1 MAGLDRLFRPKS
13 VAVIG
18 GGYWARSIIEQCR
31 KIGFQGAIYPIYPRA
46 TDVDGIPVYRTLADL
61 PETPDAAFICVNRNV
76 TIDVVREL
84 SQMGAGGA
92 VCFASGFLESQAET
106 QDGAS
111 LQAELVSAAGD
122 MPIVGPNC
130 YGFVNYLDQACL
142 WPDQHGGIP
151 VDRGVAIITQSSNI
165 AINLSM
171 HTRAMPIAYLMTA
184 GNQAKVSMADLAR
197 FVLAD
202 PRVTALGLHIEG
214 LGDPNEF
221 LQLAQ
226 EAHAMGKGIVVIKV
240 GASDQAQ
247 AATISHTASLAGS
260 AAGASAI
267 FERLGVAQVQ
277 DLTTFMDTLMV
288 LHHVGPLNG
297 DTVATISCSGGEAS
311 LMADLGQAVRVEFP
325 DLVPNQR
332 DALRYALGDKVA
344 LANPLDYHTYIWG
357 DGAAMGR
364 CYAAMMLGDQD
375 ATILVVD
382 FPRADR
388 CSQSA
393 WDCVIEGVEYAHAQ
407 SDRVLILA
415 ASLAENMPEH
425 VAERLGALGIPCLNG
440 LRESL
445 EAVRAAAAVG
455 QGIQND
461 QPLWISTPSETSVTL
476 SEAEA
481 KADLAQSGLTVPA
494 ARVVSLDDID
504 NQGDFPFPAVIKAQ
518 GLAHKSDAGGVA
530 LNLTSMDAVK
540 SAAQNMGIDSFLM
553 EQMITGAVCEIL
565 IGVVA
570 DPAHGFV
577 LTLAA
582 GGVMTEILKDSTTLV
597 LPVTPQDV
605 TEAFQRLKIAP
616 ILNGYRGQPA
626 ADMAALVDAVMS
638 VQSYVQQNMDDV
650 LEVEINPII
659 ATPTTAIAVD
669 ALIRRAT

>member
-1 MAGLDRLFRPKS
+1 MAGLGRLFRPKS

-31 KIGFQGAIYPIYPRA
+31 KIGFQGAIYPIHPMA
-46 TDVDGIPVYRTLADL
+46 TDVDGIPVYRTLVDL
-61 PETPDAAFICVNRNV
+61 PETPDAAFICVNRNA

-84 SQMGAGGA
+84 SQMRAGGA

-151 VDRGVAIITQSSNI
+151 VDSGVAIITQSSNI

-171 HTRAMPIAYLMTA
+171 HTRALPIAYLMTA

-267 FERLGVAQVQ
+267 FERLGIAQVQ
-277 DLTTFMDTLMV
+277 DLTTFMDTLML
-288 LHHVGPLNG
+288 LHHVGPLHG
-297 DTVATISCSGGEAS
+297 DRVATISCSGGEAS
-311 LMADLGQAVRVEFP
+311 LMADLGQAVGVVFP
-325 DLVPNQR
+325 NLLPNQR
-332 DALRYALGDKVA
+332 DALRAALGDKVA

-364 CYAAMMLGDQD
+364 CYAAMMLGAQD

-425 VAERLGALGIPCLNG
+425 VAERLGRLGVPCLNG

-445 EAVRAAAAVG
+445 EAVKAAASVG

-461 QPLWISTPSETSVTL
+461 QPLWIATQSDTSVSL

-481 KADLAQSGLTVPA
+481 KAALAYSGLTVPT
-494 ARVVSLDDID
+494 ARVVSLDEID
-504 NQGDFPFPAVIKAQ
+504 NQGDFPFPAVLKAQ
-518 GLAHKSDAGGVA
+518 GVAHKSDEGGVV
-530 LNLTSMDAVK
+530 LNLTSLDAVK
-540 SAAQNMGIDSFLM
+540 SAAQNMGRDSFLM

-582 GGVMTEILKDSTTLV
+582 GGVMTEILKDSTPLV

-605 TEAFQRLKIAP
+605 TQAFQRLKIAP

-626 ADMAALVDAVMS
+626 VDMTTLVDAVMS
-638 VQSYVQQNMDDV
+638 VQTYVQQNMNDV

>member
-1 MAGLDRLFRPKS
+1 MAGLGRLFRPKS

-31 KIGFQGAIYPIYPRA
+31 KIGFQGAIYPIHPMA
-46 TDVDGIPVYRTLADL
+46 TDVDGIPVYRTLVDL
-61 PETPDAAFICVNRNV
+61 PETPDAAFICVNRNA

-84 SQMGAGGA
+84 SQMRAGGA

-111 LQAELVSAAGD
+111 LQAELVSTAGD

-151 VDRGVAIITQSSNI
+151 VDSGVAIITQSSNI

-171 HTRAMPIAYLMTA
+171 HTRALPIAYLMTA

-267 FERLGVAQVQ
+267 FERLGIAQVQ
-277 DLTTFMDTLMV
+277 DLTTFMDALML
-288 LHHVGPLNG
+288 LHHVGPLHG
-297 DTVATISCSGGEAS
+297 DRVATISCSGGEAS
-311 LMADLGQAVRVEFP
+311 LMADLGQAVGVVFP
-325 DLVPNQR
+325 NLLPNQR
-332 DALRYALGDKVA
+332 DALRAALGDKVA

-364 CYAAMMLGDQD
+364 CYAAMMLGAQD

-425 VAERLGALGIPCLNG
+425 VAERLGRLGVPCLNG

-445 EAVRAAAAVG
+445 EAVKAAASVG

-461 QPLWISTPSETSVTL
+461 QPLWIATQSDTSVTL

-481 KADLAQSGLTVPA
+481 KAALAYSGLTVPT
-494 ARVVSLDDID
+494 ARVVSLDEID
-504 NQGDFPFPAVIKAQ
+504 NQVDFPFPAVLKAQ
-518 GLAHKSDAGGVA
+518 WVAHKSDEGGVV
-530 LNLTSMDAVK
+530 LNLTSLDAVK
-540 SAAQNMGIDSFLM
+540 SAAQNMGRDSFLM

-582 GGVMTEILKDSTTLV
+582 GGVMTEILKDSTPLV

-605 TEAFQRLKIAP
+605 TQAFQRLKIAP

-626 ADMAALVDAVMS
+626 VDMTTLVDAVMS
-638 VQSYVQQNMDDV
+638 VQTYVQQNMNDV

>member
-13 VAVIG
+13 VAAIG

-31 KIGFQGAIYPIYPRA
+31 KIGFQGAIYPIHPKA
-46 TDVDGIPVYRTLADL
+46 TAVDGIPVYRTLADL
-61 PETPDAAFICVNRNV
+61 PETPDAAFICVNRNA

-84 SQMGAGGA
+84 SRMGAGGA

-122 MPIVGPNC
+122 MPILGPNC
-130 YGFVNYLDQACL
+130 YGFVNYLDQVCL

-151 VDRGVAIITQSSNI
+151 LDGGVAIITQSSNI

-171 HTRAMPIAYLMTA
+171 HTRALPITYLMTA
-184 GNQAKVSMADLAR
+184 GNQAKVSMVDLAR

-202 PRVTALGLHIEG
+202 QRVTALGMHIEG
-214 LGDPNEF
+214 LGDPNDF

-226 EAHAMGKGIVVIKV
+226 DAHAMGKGIVVIKV
-240 GASDQAQ
+240 GASDHAQ
-247 AATISHTASLAGS
+247 ATMISHTASLAGS

-277 DLTTFMDTLMV
+277 DLSTFMDTLML

-311 LMADLGQAVRVEFP
+311 LMADLGQAVGVEFP

-332 DALRYALGDKVA
+332 DALRAALGDKVA

-364 CYAAMMLGDQD
+364 CYSAMMLGDQD

-445 EAVRAAAAVG
+445 EAVKAAAAVG

-461 QPLWISTPSETSVTL
+461 HPLWISSPSETSVTL
-476 SEAEA
+476 SETEA
-481 KADLAQSGLTVPA
+481 KAALSLSGLKVPA

-504 NQGDFPFPAVIKAQ
+504 KQGDFPFPAVLKAQ
-518 GLAHKSDAGGVA
+518 GLAHKSDEGGVA
-530 LNLTSMDAVK
+530 LNLTSLDAVK
-540 SAAQNMGIDSFLM
+540 SAAENMGRDSFLM
-553 EQMITGAVCEIL
+553 EQMITGPVCEIL
-565 IGVVA
+565 VGVIA

-597 LPVTPQDV
+597 LPVTHQNV
-605 TEAFQRLKIAP
+605 AQAFQRLKIAP
-616 ILNGYRGQPA
+616 ILNGYRGQA
-626 ADMAALVDAVMS
+626 AVDMAALVDAVMS
-638 VQSYVQQNMDDV
+638 VQSYVQQNMNDV

>member
-61 PETPDAAFICVNRNV
+61 PETPDAAFICVNRNA

-151 VDRGVAIITQSSNI
+151 VDSGVAIITQSSNI

-171 HTRAMPIAYLMTA
+171 HTRALPIAYLMTA

-221 LQLAQ
+221 LLLAQ

-311 LMADLGQAVRVEFP
+311 LMADLGQAVGVEFP
-325 DLVPNQR
+325 DLIPNQR
-332 DALRYALGDKVA
+332 DALRDALGDKVA

-357 DGAAMGR
+357 DGAAMGK

-393 WDCVIEGVEYAHAQ
+393 WNCVIEAVEYARVQ

-540 SAAQNMGIDSFLM
+540 SAAQNMGSDSFLM

-638 VQSYVQQNMDDV
+638 VQSYVQQNMNDV

>member
-31 KIGFQGAIYPIYPRA
+31 KIGFQGAIYPIHPKA
-46 TDVDGIPVYRTLADL
+46 TDVDDITVYRTLADL
-61 PETPDAAFICVNRNV
+61 PETPDAAFICVNRNA

-151 VDRGVAIITQSSNI
+151 VDSGVAIITQSSNI

-171 HTRAMPIAYLMTA
+171 HTSALPIAYLMTA

-267 FERLGVAQVQ
+267 FERLGVCLLYTSPSPR
-277 DLTTFMDTLMV
+277 DLSTSRM
-288 LHHVGPLNG
+288 P
-297 DTVATISCSGGEAS
+297 S
-311 LMADLGQAVRVEFP
+311 
-325 DLVPNQR
+325 
-332 DALRYALGDKVA
+332 
-344 LANPLDYHTYIWG
+344 
-357 DGAAMGR
+357 
-364 CYAAMMLGDQD
+364 
-375 ATILVVD
+375 
-382 FPRADR
+382 
-388 CSQSA
+388 SA
-393 WDCVIEGVEYAHAQ
+393 
-407 SDRVLILA
+407 
-415 ASLAENMPEH
+415 
-425 VAERLGALGIPCLNG
+425 
-440 LRESL
+440 
-445 EAVRAAAAVG
+445 
-455 QGIQND
+455 
-461 QPLWISTPSETSVTL
+461 
-476 SEAEA
+476 
-481 KADLAQSGLTVPA
+481 
-494 ARVVSLDDID
+494 
-504 NQGDFPFPAVIKAQ
+504 
-518 GLAHKSDAGGVA
+518 
-530 LNLTSMDAVK
+530 
-540 SAAQNMGIDSFLM
+540 
-553 EQMITGAVCEIL
+553 
-565 IGVVA
+565 
-570 DPAHGFV
+570 
-577 LTLAA
+577 
-582 GGVMTEILKDSTTLV
+582 
-597 LPVTPQDV
+597 
-605 TEAFQRLKIAP
+605 
-616 ILNGYRGQPA
+616 
-626 ADMAALVDAVMS
+626 
-638 VQSYVQQNMDDV
+638 
-650 LEVEINPII
+650 
-659 ATPTTAIAVD
+659 
-669 ALIRRAT
+669 

>member
-1 MAGLDRLFRPKS
+1 MAGLGRLFRPKS

-31 KIGFQGAIYPIYPRA
+31 KIGFQGAIYPIHPMA
-46 TDVDGIPVYRTLADL
+46 TDVDGIPVYRTLVDL
-61 PETPDAAFICVNRNV
+61 PETPDAAFICVNRNA

-84 SQMGAGGA
+84 SQMRAGGA

-111 LQAELVSAAGD
+111 LQAELVSTAGD

-151 VDRGVAIITQSSNI
+151 VDSGVAIITQSSNI

-171 HTRAMPIAYLMTA
+171 HTRALPIAYLMTA

-267 FERLGVAQVQ
+267 FERLGIAQVQ
-277 DLTTFMDTLMV
+277 DLTTFMDTLML
-288 LHHVGPLNG
+288 LHHVGPLHG
-297 DTVATISCSGGEAS
+297 DRVATISCSGGEAS
-311 LMADLGQAVRVEFP
+311 LMADLGQEVGVVFP
-325 DLVPNQR
+325 DLLPNQR
-332 DALRYALGDKVA
+332 DALRAALGDKVA

-364 CYAAMMLGDQD
+364 CYAAMMLGAQD

-407 SDRVLILA
+407 SVRVLILA

-425 VAERLGALGIPCLNG
+425 VAERLGRLGVPCLNG

-445 EAVRAAAAVG
+445 EAVKAAASVG

-461 QPLWISTPSETSVTL
+461 QPLWIATQSDTSVTL

-481 KADLAQSGLTVPA
+481 KAALAYSGLTVPT
-494 ARVVSLDDID
+494 ARVVSLDEID
-504 NQGDFPFPAVIKAQ
+504 NQGDFPFPAVLKAQ
-518 GLAHKSDAGGVA
+518 GVAHKSDEGGVV
-530 LNLTSMDAVK
+530 LNLTSLDAVK
-540 SAAQNMGIDSFLM
+540 SAAQNMGRDSFLM

-582 GGVMTEILKDSTTLV
+582 GGVMTEILKDSTPLV

-605 TEAFQRLKIAP
+605 TQAFQRLKIAP

-626 ADMAALVDAVMS
+626 VDMTTLVDAVMS
-638 VQSYVQQNMDDV
+638 VQTYVQQNMNDV

>member
-61 PETPDAAFICVNRNV
+61 PETPDAAFICVNRNA

-221 LQLAQ
+221 LLLAQ

-540 SAAQNMGIDSFLM
+540 SAAQNMGSDSFLM

>member
-61 PETPDAAFICVNRNV
+61 PETPDAAFICVNRNA

-151 VDRGVAIITQSSNI
+151 VDSGVAIITQSSNI

-171 HTRAMPIAYLMTA
+171 HTRALPIAYLMTA

-226 EAHAMGKGIVVIKV
+226 EAHAMGKGIVAIKV

-311 LMADLGQAVRVEFP
+311 LMADLGQAVGVEFP
-325 DLVPNQR
+325 DLIPNQR
-332 DALRYALGDKVA
+332 DALRDALGDKVA

-393 WDCVIEGVEYAHAQ
+393 WNCVIKAVEYARVQ

-540 SAAQNMGIDSFLM
+540 SAAQNMGSDSFLM

-626 ADMAALVDAVMS
+626 VDMAALVDAVMS
-638 VQSYVQQNMDDV
+638 VQSYVQQNMNDV

>member
-31 KIGFQGAIYPIYPRA
+31 KIGFQGAIYPIHPKA

-61 PETPDAAFICVNRNV
+61 PETPDAAFICVNRNA

-122 MPIVGPNC
+122 MPILGPNC
-130 YGFVNYLDQACL
+130 YGFVNYLDQVCL

-151 VDRGVAIITQSSNI
+151 VDGGVAIITQSSNI

-171 HTRAMPIAYLMTA
+171 HTRALPITYLMTA
-184 GNQAKVSMADLAR
+184 GNQAKVSMVDLAR

-202 PRVTALGLHIEG
+202 QRVTALGMHIEG
-214 LGDPNEF
+214 LGDPNDF

-226 EAHAMGKGIVVIKV
+226 DAHAMGKGIVVIKV
-240 GASDQAQ
+240 GASDHAQ
-247 AATISHTASLAGS
+247 ATMISHTASLAGS

-277 DLTTFMDTLMV
+277 DLSTFMDTLML

-311 LMADLGQAVRVEFP
+311 LMADLGQAVGVEFP

-332 DALRYALGDKVA
+332 DALRAALGDKVA

-364 CYAAMMLGDQD
+364 CYSAMMLGDQD

-445 EAVRAAAAVG
+445 EAVKAAAAVG

-461 QPLWISTPSETSVTL
+461 HPLWISSPSETSVTL
-476 SEAEA
+476 SETEA
-481 KADLAQSGLTVPA
+481 KAALSLSGLKVPA

-504 NQGDFPFPAVIKAQ
+504 KQGDFPFPAVLKAQ
-518 GLAHKSDAGGVA
+518 GLAHKSDEGGVA
-530 LNLTSMDAVK
+530 LNLTSLDAVK
-540 SAAQNMGIDSFLM
+540 SAAENMGRDSFLM
-553 EQMITGAVCEIL
+553 EQMITGPVCEIL
-565 IGVVA
+565 VGVIA

-597 LPVTPQDV
+597 LPVTHQNV
-605 TEAFQRLKIAP
+605 AQAFQRLKIAP
-616 ILNGYRGQPA
+616 ILNGYRGQA
-626 ADMAALVDAVMS
+626 AVDMAALVDAVMS
-638 VQSYVQQNMDDV
+638 VQSYVQQNMNDV

>member
-1 MAGLDRLFRPKS
+1 MAGLGRLFRPKS

-31 KIGFQGAIYPIYPRA
+31 KIGFQGAIYPIHPMA
-46 TDVDGIPVYRTLADL
+46 TDVGGIPVYRTLVDL
-61 PETPDAAFICVNRNV
+61 PETPDAAFICVNRNA

-84 SQMGAGGA
+84 SQMRAGGA

-111 LQAELVSAAGD
+111 LQAELVSTAGD

-151 VDRGVAIITQSSNI
+151 VDSGVAIITQSSNI

-171 HTRAMPIAYLMTA
+171 HTRALPIAYLMTA

-267 FERLGVAQVQ
+267 FERLGIAQVQ
-277 DLTTFMDTLMV
+277 DLTTFMDALML
-288 LHHVGPLNG
+288 LHHVGPLHG
-297 DTVATISCSGGEAS
+297 DRVATISCSGGEAS
-311 LMADLGQAVRVEFP
+311 LMADLGQAVGVVFP
-325 DLVPNQR
+325 NLLPNQR
-332 DALRYALGDKVA
+332 DALRAALGDKVA

-364 CYAAMMLGDQD
+364 CYAAMMLGAQD

-382 FPRADR
+382 FPRVDR

-425 VAERLGALGIPCLNG
+425 VAERLGRLGVPCLNG

-445 EAVRAAAAVG
+445 EAVKAAASVG

-461 QPLWISTPSETSVTL
+461 QPLWIATQSDTSVTL

-481 KADLAQSGLTVPA
+481 KAALAYSGLTVPT
-494 ARVVSLDDID
+494 ARVVSLDEID
-504 NQGDFPFPAVIKAQ
+504 NQGDFPFPAVLKAQ
-518 GLAHKSDAGGVA
+518 GVAHKSDEGGVV
-530 LNLTSMDAVK
+530 LNLTSLDAVK
-540 SAAQNMGIDSFLM
+540 SAAQNMGRDSFLM

-582 GGVMTEILKDSTTLV
+582 GGVMTEILKDSTHLV

-605 TEAFQRLKIAP
+605 TQAFQRLKIAP

-626 ADMAALVDAVMS
+626 VDMTTLVDAVMS
-638 VQSYVQQNMDDV
+638 VQTYVQQNMNDV

>member
-61 PETPDAAFICVNRNV
+61 PETPDAAFICVNRNA

-540 SAAQNMGIDSFLM
+540 FAAQNMGSDSFLM

>member
-61 PETPDAAFICVNRNV
+61 PETPDAAFICVNRNA

-84 SQMGAGGA
+84 SQMEAGGA

-214 LGDPNEF
+214 LGDPKEF

-540 SAAQNMGIDSFLM
+540 SAAQNMGSDSFLM

>member
-13 VAVIG
+13 VAAIG

-31 KIGFQGAIYPIYPRA
+31 KIGFQGAIYPIHPKA
-46 TDVDGIPVYRTLADL
+46 TAVDGIPVYRTLADL
-61 PETPDAAFICVNRNV
+61 PETPDAAFICVNRNA

-84 SQMGAGGA
+84 SRMGAGGA

-122 MPIVGPNC
+122 MPILGPNC
-130 YGFVNYLDQACL
+130 YGFVNYLDQVCL

-151 VDRGVAIITQSSNI
+151 VDGGVAIITQSSNI

-171 HTRAMPIAYLMTA
+171 HTRALPITYLMTA
-184 GNQAKVSMADLAR
+184 GNQAKVSMVDLAR

-202 PRVTALGLHIEG
+202 QRVTALGMHIEG
-214 LGDPNEF
+214 LGDPNDF

-226 EAHAMGKGIVVIKV
+226 DAHAMGKGIVVIKV
-240 GASDQAQ
+240 GASDHAQ
-247 AATISHTASLAGS
+247 ATMISHTASLAGS

-277 DLTTFMDTLMV
+277 DLSTFMDTLML

-311 LMADLGQAVRVEFP
+311 LMADLGQAVGVEFP

-332 DALRYALGDKVA
+332 DALRAALGDKVA

-364 CYAAMMLGDQD
+364 CYSAMMLGDQD

-445 EAVRAAAAVG
+445 EAVKAAAAVG

-461 QPLWISTPSETSVTL
+461 HPLWISSPSETSVTL
-476 SEAEA
+476 SETEA
-481 KADLAQSGLTVPA
+481 KAALSLSGLKVPA

-504 NQGDFPFPAVIKAQ
+504 KQGDFPFPAVLKAQ
-518 GLAHKSDAGGVA
+518 GLAHKSDEGGVA
-530 LNLTSMDAVK
+530 LNLTSLDAVK
-540 SAAQNMGIDSFLM
+540 SAAENMGRDSFLM
-553 EQMITGAVCEIL
+553 EQMITGPVCEIL
-565 IGVVA
+565 VGVIA

-597 LPVTPQDV
+597 LPVTHQNV
-605 TEAFQRLKIAP
+605 AQAFQRLKIAP
-616 ILNGYRGQPA
+616 ILNGYRGQA
-626 ADMAALVDAVMS
+626 AVDMAALVDAVMS
-638 VQSYVQQNMDDV
+638 VQSYVQQNMNDV

>member
-1 MAGLDRLFRPKS
+1 MEGLDRLFCPKS

-31 KIGFQGAIYPIYPRA
+31 KIGFQGAIYPIHPKA
-46 TDVDGIPVYRTLADL
+46 TDVDGITVYRTLADL
-61 PETPDAAFICVNRNV
+61 PETPDAAFICVNRNA
-76 TIDVVREL
+76 TIDVVREF

-122 MPIVGPNC
+122 MSIVGPNC

-151 VDRGVAIITQSSNI
+151 VDSGVAIITQSSNI

-171 HTRAMPIAYLMTA
+171 HTRALPIAYLMTA

-226 EAHAMGKGIVVIKV
+226 EAHAMGKGIVAIKV

-267 FERLGVAQVQ
+267 FERLGVAQVH

-311 LMADLGQAVRVEFP
+311 LMADLGQAVGVEFP
-325 DLVPNQR
+325 DLIPNQR
-332 DALRYALGDKVA
+332 GALRDALGDKVA

-357 DGAAMGR
+357 DGAAMGK

-388 CSQSA
+388 CPQSA

-445 EAVRAAAAVG
+445 EAVKAAAAVG

-481 KADLAQSGLTVPA
+481 KAALAHSGLTVPA

-504 NQGDFPFPAVIKAQ
+504 NQGDFPFPAVLKAQ
-518 GLAHKSDAGGVA
+518 ALAHKSDAGGVA
-530 LNLTSMDAVK
+530 LNLTSLDAVK
-540 SAAQNMGIDSFLM
+540 SAAQNMGRDSFLM

-582 GGVMTEILKDSTTLV
+582 GGVMTEILKDSITLV
-597 LPVTPQDV
+597 LPVTSQDV

-638 VQSYVQQNMDDV
+638 VQSYVQQNMNDV

>member
-1 MAGLDRLFRPKS
+1 MAGLDRLFRSRS

-18 GGYWARSIIEQCR
+18 GGNWARSIIEQCR
-31 KIGFQGAIYPIYPRA
+31 KIGFQGAIYPIHPKA
-46 TDVDGIPVYRTLADL
+46 TDVDGIPVYRTLTDV
-61 PETPDAAFICVNRNV
+61 PETPDAAFICVNRNA

-106 QDGAS
+106 HDGAS
-111 LQAELVSAAGD
+111 LQAELVSATGD

-171 HTRAMPIAYLMTA
+171 HTRALPIAYLMTA
-184 GNQAKVSMADLAR
+184 GNQAKVSTADLAR

-226 EAHAMGKGIVVIKV
+226 EAHAMGKGIVAIKV

-311 LMADLGQAVRVEFP
+311 LMADLGQAVGVEFP
-325 DLVPNQR
+325 DLIPNQR
-332 DALRYALGDKVA
+332 DALRDALGDKVA

-357 DGAAMGR
+357 DGAAMGK

-388 CSQSA
+388 CPQSP

-407 SDRVLILA
+407 SDRVLILT

-445 EAVRAAAAVG
+445 EAVKAAATVG

-461 QPLWISTPSETSVTL
+461 QPLWISTPSETSMTL

-481 KADLAQSGLTVPA
+481 KAALAHSGLTVPA
-494 ARVVSLDDID
+494 ARVVNLDDID
-504 NQGDFPFPAVIKAQ
+504 NQGDFPFPAVLKAQ

-530 LNLTSMDAVK
+530 LNLTSLDAVK
-540 SAAQNMGIDSFLM
+540 SAAQHMGRDSFLM

-597 LPVTPQDV
+597 LPVTSQDV

-638 VQSYVQQNMDDV
+638 VQSYVQHNMNDV

>member
-1 MAGLDRLFRPKS
+1 MEGLDRLFRPKS

-31 KIGFQGAIYPIYPRA
+31 KIGFQGAIYPIHLKA

-61 PETPDAAFICVNRNV
+61 PETPDAAFICVNRNA

-151 VDRGVAIITQSSNI
+151 VDSGVAIITQSSNI

-171 HTRAMPIAYLMTA
+171 HTRALPIAYLMTA

-221 LQLAQ
+221 LHLAQ

-288 LHHVGPLNG
+288 LNHVGPLNG

-311 LMADLGQAVRVEFP
+311 LMADLGQAVGVEFP
-325 DLVPNQR
+325 DLIPNQR
-332 DALRYALGDKVA
+332 DALRDALGDKVA

-357 DGAAMGR
+357 DGAAMGK

-445 EAVRAAAAVG
+445 EAVKAAAAVG

-461 QPLWISTPSETSVTL
+461 QPLWLSSPSETSVTI

-481 KADLAQSGLTVPA
+481 KAALAHSGLTVPA

-504 NQGDFPFPAVIKAQ
+504 NQGDFPFPAVLKAQ
-518 GLAHKSDAGGVA
+518 GMAHKSDEGGVA
-530 LNLTSMDAVK
+530 LNLTSLDAVK
-540 SAAQNMGIDSFLM
+540 SAAQNMGRNSFLM

-597 LPVTPQDV
+597 LPVTSQDV

-626 ADMAALVDAVMS
+626 VDMAALVDAVMS
-638 VQSYVQQNMDDV
+638 VQSYVQQNMNDV

>member
-1 MAGLDRLFRPKS
+1 MAGLGRLFRPKS

-31 KIGFQGAIYPIYPRA
+31 KIGFQGAIYPIHPMA
-46 TDVDGIPVYRTLADL
+46 TDVDGIPVYRTLVDL
-61 PETPDAAFICVNRNV
+61 PETPDAAFICVNRNA

-84 SQMGAGGA
+84 SQMRAGGA

-111 LQAELVSAAGD
+111 LQAELVSTAGD

-151 VDRGVAIITQSSNI
+151 VDSGVAIITQSSNI

-171 HTRAMPIAYLMTA
+171 HTRALPIAYLMTA

-267 FERLGVAQVQ
+267 FERLGIAQVQ
-277 DLTTFMDTLMV
+277 DLTTFMDALML
-288 LHHVGPLNG
+288 LHHVGPLHG
-297 DTVATISCSGGEAS
+297 DRVATISCSGGEAS
-311 LMADLGQAVRVEFP
+311 LMADLGQAVGVVFP
-325 DLVPNQR
+325 NLLPNQR
-332 DALRYALGDKVA
+332 DALRAALGDKVA

-364 CYAAMMLGDQD
+364 CYAAMMLGAQD

-382 FPRADR
+382 FPRVDR

-425 VAERLGALGIPCLNG
+425 VAERLGRLGVPCLNG

-445 EAVRAAAAVG
+445 EAVKAAASVG

-461 QPLWISTPSETSVTL
+461 QPLWIATQSDTSVTL

-481 KADLAQSGLTVPA
+481 KAALAYSGLTVPT
-494 ARVVSLDDID
+494 ARVVSLDEID
-504 NQGDFPFPAVIKAQ
+504 NQGDFPFPAVLKAQ
-518 GLAHKSDAGGVA
+518 GVAHKSDEGGVV
-530 LNLTSMDAVK
+530 LNLTSLDAVK
-540 SAAQNMGIDSFLM
+540 SAAQNMGRDSFLM

-582 GGVMTEILKDSTTLV
+582 GGVMTEILKDSTPLV

-605 TEAFQRLKIAP
+605 TQAFQRLKIAP

-626 ADMAALVDAVMS
+626 VDMTTLVDAVMS
-638 VQSYVQQNMDDV
+638 VQTYVQQNMNDV

>member
-46 TDVDGIPVYRTLADL
+46 TDVDGIPVYRTVADL
-61 PETPDAAFICVNRNV
+61 PETPDAAFICVNRNA

-311 LMADLGQAVRVEFP
+311 LMADLGEAVGVEFP
-325 DLVPNQR
+325 DLIPNQR
-332 DALRYALGDKVA
+332 DALRDALGDKVA

-357 DGAAMGR
+357 DGAAMGK
-364 CYAAMMLGDQD
+364 CYAAMMLGDQE

-388 CSQSA
+388 CPQSA

-540 SAAQNMGIDSFLM
+540 SAAQNMGSDSFLM

-638 VQSYVQQNMDDV
+638 VQSYVQQNMNEV

>member
-31 KIGFQGAIYPIYPRA
+31 KIGFQGAIYPIHPKA

-61 PETPDAAFICVNRNV
+61 PETPDAAFICVNRNA

-151 VDRGVAIITQSSNI
+151 VDSGVAIITQSSNI

-171 HTRAMPIAYLMTA
+171 HTRALPIAYLMTA

-226 EAHAMGKGIVVIKV
+226 EAHAMGKGIVAIKV

-311 LMADLGQAVRVEFP
+311 LMADLGQAVGVEFP
-325 DLVPNQR
+325 DLIPNQR
-332 DALRYALGDKVA
+332 DALRDALGDKVA

-357 DGAAMGR
+357 DGAAMGK

-425 VAERLGALGIPCLNG
+425 VAERLGALGH
-440 LRESL
+440 SL
-445 EAVRAAAAVG
+445 SKRFARKPRGGKGRRRGWAG
-455 QGIQND
+455 H
-461 QPLWISTPSETSVTL
+461 PKRSTPM
-476 SEAEA
+476 
-481 KADLAQSGLTVPA
+481 
-494 ARVVSLDDID
+494 DI
-504 NQGDFPFPAVIKAQ
+504 
-518 GLAHKSDAGGVA
+518 
-530 LNLTSMDAVK
+530 
-540 SAAQNMGIDSFLM
+540 
-553 EQMITGAVCEIL
+553 
-565 IGVVA
+565 
-570 DPAHGFV
+570 
-577 LTLAA
+577 
-582 GGVMTEILKDSTTLV
+582 
-597 LPVTPQDV
+597 
-605 TEAFQRLKIAP
+605 
-616 ILNGYRGQPA
+616 QPK
-626 ADMAALVDAVMS
+626 
-638 VQSYVQQNMDDV
+638 
-650 LEVEINPII
+650 
-659 ATPTTAIAVD
+659 
-669 ALIRRAT
+669 

>member
-1 MAGLDRLFRPKS
+1 MAGLGRLFRPKS

-31 KIGFQGAIYPIYPRA
+31 KIGFQGAIYPIHPMA
-46 TDVDGIPVYRTLADL
+46 TDVDGIPVYRTLVDL
-61 PETPDAAFICVNRNV
+61 PETPDAAFICVNRNA

-84 SQMGAGGA
+84 SQMRAGGA

-111 LQAELVSAAGD
+111 LQAELVATAGD
-122 MPIVGPNC
+122 MPVVGPNC

-151 VDRGVAIITQSSNI
+151 VDSGVAIITQSSNI

-171 HTRAMPIAYLMTA
+171 HTRALPIAYLMTA

-267 FERLGVAQVQ
+267 FERLGIAQVQ
-277 DLTTFMDTLMV
+277 DLTTFMDTLML
-288 LHHVGPLNG
+288 LHHVGPLHG
-297 DTVATISCSGGEAS
+297 DRVATISCSGGEAS
-311 LMADLGQAVRVEFP
+311 LMADLGQAVGVVFP
-325 DLVPNQR
+325 NLLPNQR
-332 DALRYALGDKVA
+332 DALRAALGDKVA

-364 CYAAMMLGDQD
+364 CYAAMMLGAQD

-425 VAERLGALGIPCLNG
+425 VAERLGRLGVPCLNG

-445 EAVRAAAAVG
+445 EAVKAAASVG

-461 QPLWISTPSETSVTL
+461 QPLWIATQSDTSVTL

-481 KADLAQSGLTVPA
+481 KAALAYSGLTVPT
-494 ARVVSLDDID
+494 ARVVSLDEID
-504 NQGDFPFPAVIKAQ
+504 NQGDFPFPAVLKAQ
-518 GLAHKSDAGGVA
+518 GVAHKSDEGGVV
-530 LNLTSMDAVK
+530 LNLTSLDAVK
-540 SAAQNMGIDSFLM
+540 SAAQNMGRDSFLM

-582 GGVMTEILKDSTTLV
+582 GGVMTEILKDSTPLV

-605 TEAFQRLKIAP
+605 TQAFQRLKIAP

-626 ADMAALVDAVMS
+626 VDMTTLVDAVMS
-638 VQSYVQQNMDDV
+638 VQTYVQQNMNDV

>member
-1 MAGLDRLFRPKS
+1 
-13 VAVIG
+13 
-18 GGYWARSIIEQCR
+18 
-31 KIGFQGAIYPIYPRA
+31 
-46 TDVDGIPVYRTLADL
+46 
-61 PETPDAAFICVNRNV
+61 
-76 TIDVVREL
+76 
-84 SQMGAGGA
+84 
-92 VCFASGFLESQAET
+92 
-106 QDGAS
+106 
-111 LQAELVSAAGD
+111 
-122 MPIVGPNC
+122 
-130 YGFVNYLDQACL
+130 
-142 WPDQHGGIP
+142 
-151 VDRGVAIITQSSNI
+151 
-165 AINLSM
+165 
-171 HTRAMPIAYLMTA
+171 
-184 GNQAKVSMADLAR
+184 
-197 FVLAD
+197 
-202 PRVTALGLHIEG
+202 
-214 LGDPNEF
+214 
-221 LQLAQ
+221 
-226 EAHAMGKGIVVIKV
+226 
-240 GASDQAQ
+240 
-247 AATISHTASLAGS
+247 
-260 AAGASAI
+260 
-267 FERLGVAQVQ
+267 
-277 DLTTFMDTLMV
+277 MV

-311 LMADLGQAVRVEFP
+311 LMADLGQAVGVEFP
-325 DLVPNQR
+325 DLIPNQR
-332 DALRYALGDKVA
+332 DALRDALGDKVA

-357 DGAAMGR
+357 DGAAMGK

-388 CSQSA
+388 CPQSA

-445 EAVRAAAAVG
+445 EAVKAAATVG

-461 QPLWISTPSETSVTL
+461 QPLWISTPSETSMTL

-481 KADLAQSGLTVPA
+481 KAALAHSGLTVPA
-494 ARVVSLDDID
+494 ARVVNLDDID
-504 NQGDFPFPAVIKAQ
+504 NQGDFPFPAVLKAQ

-530 LNLTSMDAVK
+530 LNLTSLDAVK
-540 SAAQNMGIDSFLM
+540 SAAQNMGRDSFLM

-597 LPVTPQDV
+597 LPVTSQDV

-638 VQSYVQQNMDDV
+638 VQSYVQQNMNDV

>member
-18 GGYWARSIIEQCR
+18 GGYWARLIIEQCR
-31 KIGFQGAIYPIYPRA
+31 KIGFQSAIYPIHPKA
-46 TDVDGIPVYRTLADL
+46 TDVDGIPVYRTLNDL
-61 PETPDAAFICVNRNV
+61 PEAPDAAFICVNRNA
-76 TIDVVREL
+76 TIEVVREL

-151 VDRGVAIITQSSNI
+151 VDSGVAIITQSSNI

-171 HTRAMPIAYLMTA
+171 HTRALPIAYLMTA

-221 LQLAQ
+221 LLLAQ
-226 EAHAMGKGIVVIKV
+226 EAHAMGKGIVAIKV

-277 DLTTFMDTLMV
+277 DLTSFMDTLMV

-311 LMADLGQAVRVEFP
+311 LMADLGQAVGVEFP
-325 DLVPNQR
+325 DLIPNQR
-332 DALRYALGDKVA
+332 DALRDALGDKVA

-357 DGAAMGR
+357 DGAAMGK

-393 WDCVIEGVEYAHAQ
+393 WDCVIEGVAYAHGQ

-425 VAERLGALGIPCLNG
+425 VSERLGALGIPCLNG

-445 EAVRAAAAVG
+445 EAVKAAAAVG

-461 QPLWISTPSETSVTL
+461 QPLWISSPSETSVTL

-481 KADLAQSGLTVPA
+481 KVALSHNGLTVPA

-504 NQGDFPFPAVIKAQ
+504 NQGDFPFPAVLKAQ

-530 LNLTSMDAVK
+530 LNLTSLDAVK
-540 SAAQNMGIDSFLM
+540 SEAQNMGRESFLM

-597 LPVTPQDV
+597 LPVTSQDV
-605 TEAFQRLKIAP
+605 EQAIQRLKIAP

-626 ADMAALVDAVMS
+626 VDMAALVDAVMS
-638 VQSYVQQNMDDV
+638 VQSYVQQNMNDV

-659 ATPTTAIAVD
+659 ATPITAIAVD

>member
-13 VAVIG
+13 VAAIG

-31 KIGFQGAIYPIYPRA
+31 KIGFQGAIYPIHPKA
-46 TDVDGIPVYRTLADL
+46 TAVDGIPVYRTLADL
-61 PETPDAAFICVNRNV
+61 PETPDAAFICVNRNA

-84 SQMGAGGA
+84 SRMGAGGA

-122 MPIVGPNC
+122 MPILGPNC
-130 YGFVNYLDQACL
+130 YGFVNYLDQVCL

-151 VDRGVAIITQSSNI
+151 VDGGVAIITQSSNI

-171 HTRAMPIAYLMTA
+171 HTRALPITYLMTA
-184 GNQAKVSMADLAR
+184 GNQAKVSMVDLAR

-202 PRVTALGLHIEG
+202 QRVTALGMHIEG
-214 LGDPNEF
+214 LGDPNDF

-226 EAHAMGKGIVVIKV
+226 DAHAMGKGIVVIKV
-240 GASDQAQ
+240 GASDHAQ
-247 AATISHTASLAGS
+247 ATMISHTASLAGS

-277 DLTTFMDTLMV
+277 DLTTFMDTLML

-311 LMADLGQAVRVEFP
+311 LMADLGQAVGVEFP

-332 DALRYALGDKVA
+332 DALRAALGDKVA

-364 CYAAMMLGDQD
+364 CYSAMMLGDQD

-445 EAVRAAAAVG
+445 EAVKAAAAVG

-461 QPLWISTPSETSVTL
+461 HPLWISSPSETSVTL
-476 SEAEA
+476 SETEA
-481 KADLAQSGLTVPA
+481 KAALSLSGLKVPA

-504 NQGDFPFPAVIKAQ
+504 KQGDFPFPAVLKAQ
-518 GLAHKSDAGGVA
+518 GLAHKSDEGGVA
-530 LNLTSMDAVK
+530 LNLTSLDAVK
-540 SAAQNMGIDSFLM
+540 SAAENMGRDSFLM
-553 EQMITGAVCEIL
+553 EQMITGPVCEIL
-565 IGVVA
+565 VGVIA

-597 LPVTPQDV
+597 LPVTHQNV
-605 TEAFQRLKIAP
+605 AQAFQRLKIAP
-616 ILNGYRGQPA
+616 ILNGYRGQA
-626 ADMAALVDAVMS
+626 AVDMAALVDAVMS
-638 VQSYVQQNMDDV
+638 VQSYVQQNMNDV

-659 ATPTTAIAVD
+659 ARPTTAIAVD

>member
-31 KIGFQGAIYPIYPRA
+31 KIGFQGAIYPIHPKA

-61 PETPDAAFICVNRNV
+61 PETPDAVFICVNRNA

-122 MPIVGPNC
+122 MPILGPNC
-130 YGFVNYLDQACL
+130 YGFVNYLDQVCL

-151 VDRGVAIITQSSNI
+151 VDGGVAIITQSSNI

-171 HTRAMPIAYLMTA
+171 HTRALPITYLMTA
-184 GNQAKVSMADLAR
+184 GNQAKVSMVDLAR

-202 PRVTALGLHIEG
+202 QRVTALGMHIEG
-214 LGDPNEF
+214 LGDPNDF

-226 EAHAMGKGIVVIKV
+226 DAHAMGKGIVVIKV
-240 GASDQAQ
+240 GASDHAQ
-247 AATISHTASLAGS
+247 ATMISHTASLAGS

-277 DLTTFMDTLMV
+277 DLTTFMDTLML

-311 LMADLGQAVRVEFP
+311 LMADLGQAVGVEFP

-332 DALRYALGDKVA
+332 DALRAALGDKVA

-364 CYAAMMLGDQD
+364 CYSAMMLGDQD

-445 EAVRAAAAVG
+445 EAVKAAAAVG

-461 QPLWISTPSETSVTL
+461 HPLWISSPSETSVTL
-476 SEAEA
+476 SETEA
-481 KADLAQSGLTVPA
+481 KAALSLSGLKVPA

-504 NQGDFPFPAVIKAQ
+504 KQGDFPFPAVLKAQ
-518 GLAHKSDAGGVA
+518 GLAHKSDEGGVA
-530 LNLTSMDAVK
+530 LNLTSLDAVK
-540 SAAQNMGIDSFLM
+540 SAAENMGRDSFLM
-553 EQMITGAVCEIL
+553 EQMITGPVCEIL
-565 IGVVA
+565 VGVIA

-597 LPVTPQDV
+597 LPVTPQNV
-605 TEAFQRLKIAP
+605 AQAFQRLKIAP
-616 ILNGYRGQPA
+616 ILNGYRGQA
-626 ADMAALVDAVMS
+626 AVDMAALVDAVMS
-638 VQSYVQQNMDDV
+638 VQSYVQQNMNDV

>member
-31 KIGFQGAIYPIYPRA
+31 KIGFQGAIYPIHPKA

-61 PETPDAAFICVNRNV
+61 PETPDAAFICVNRNA

-151 VDRGVAIITQSSNI
+151 VDSGVAIITQSSNI

-171 HTRAMPIAYLMTA
+171 HTRALPIAYLMTA

-226 EAHAMGKGIVVIKV
+226 EAHAMGKGIVAIKV

-311 LMADLGQAVRVEFP
+311 LMADLGQAVGVEFP
-325 DLVPNQR
+325 DLIPNQR
-332 DALRYALGDKVA
+332 DALRDALGDKVA

-357 DGAAMGR
+357 DGAAMGK

-393 WDCVIEGVEYAHAQ
+393 WDCVIEAVEYAHAQ

-445 EAVRAAAAVG
+445 EAVKAAAAVG

-461 QPLWISTPSETSVTL
+461 QPLWISSPSEMSVTL

-481 KADLAQSGLTVPA
+481 KAALAHTGLTVPA

-504 NQGDFPFPAVIKAQ
+504 NQGDFPFPAVLKAQ

-530 LNLTSMDAVK
+530 LNLTSLDAVK
-540 SAAQNMGIDSFLM
+540 SAAQNMGRDSFLM

-597 LPVTPQDV
+597 LPVTSQDV

-626 ADMAALVDAVMS
+626 VDMAALVDAVMS
-638 VQSYVQQNMDDV
+638 VQSYVQQNMNDV

>member
-61 PETPDAAFICVNRNV
+61 PETPDAAFICVNRNA

-151 VDRGVAIITQSSNI
+151 VDSGVAIITQSSNI

-171 HTRAMPIAYLMTA
+171 HTRALPIAYLMTA

-540 SAAQNMGIDSFLM
+540 FAAQNMGSDSFLM

>member
-13 VAVIG
+13 VAAIG

-31 KIGFQGAIYPIYPRA
+31 KIGFQGAIYPIHPKA
-46 TDVDGIPVYRTLADL
+46 TAVDGIPVYRTLADL
-61 PETPDAAFICVNRNV
+61 PETPDAAFICVNRNA

-84 SQMGAGGA
+84 SRMGAGGA

-122 MPIVGPNC
+122 MPILGPNC
-130 YGFVNYLDQACL
+130 YGFVNYLDQVCL

-151 VDRGVAIITQSSNI
+151 VDGGVAIITQSSNI

-171 HTRAMPIAYLMTA
+171 HTRAVPITYLMTA
-184 GNQAKVSMADLAR
+184 GNQAKVSMVDLAR

-202 PRVTALGLHIEG
+202 QRVTALGMHIEG
-214 LGDPNEF
+214 LGDPNDF

-226 EAHAMGKGIVVIKV
+226 DAHAMGKGIVVIKV
-240 GASDQAQ
+240 GASDHAQ
-247 AATISHTASLAGS
+247 ATMISHTASLAGS

-277 DLTTFMDTLMV
+277 DLSTFMDTLML

-311 LMADLGQAVRVEFP
+311 LMADLGQAVGVEFP

-332 DALRYALGDKVA
+332 DALRAALGDKVA

-364 CYAAMMLGDQD
+364 CYSAMMLGDQD

-445 EAVRAAAAVG
+445 EAVKAAAAVG

-461 QPLWISTPSETSVTL
+461 HPLWISSPSETSVTL
-476 SEAEA
+476 SETEA
-481 KADLAQSGLTVPA
+481 KAALSLSGLKVPA

-504 NQGDFPFPAVIKAQ
+504 KQGDFPFPAVLKAQ
-518 GLAHKSDAGGVA
+518 GLAHKSDEGGVA
-530 LNLTSMDAVK
+530 LNLTSLDAVK
-540 SAAQNMGIDSFLM
+540 SAAENMGRDSFLM
-553 EQMITGAVCEIL
+553 EQMITGPVCEIL
-565 IGVVA
+565 VGVIA

-597 LPVTPQDV
+597 LPVTHQNV
-605 TEAFQRLKIAP
+605 AQAFQRLKIAP
-616 ILNGYRGQPA
+616 ILNGYRGQA
-626 ADMAALVDAVMS
+626 AVDMAALVDAVMS
-638 VQSYVQQNMDDV
+638 VQSYVQQNMNDV

>member
-18 GGYWARSIIEQCR
+18 GGYWARLIIEQCR
-31 KIGFQGAIYPIYPRA
+31 KIGFQSAIYPIHPKA
-46 TDVDGIPVYRTLADL
+46 TDVDGIPVYRTLNDL
-61 PETPDAAFICVNRNV
+61 PETPDVAFICVNRNA
-76 TIDVVREL
+76 TIEVVREL

-151 VDRGVAIITQSSNI
+151 VDSGVAIITQSSNI

-171 HTRAMPIAYLMTA
+171 HTRALPIAYLMTA

-221 LQLAQ
+221 LLLAQ
-226 EAHAMGKGIVVIKV
+226 EAHAMGKGIVAIKV

-277 DLTTFMDTLMV
+277 DLTSFMDTLMV

-311 LMADLGQAVRVEFP
+311 LMADLGQAVGVEFP
-325 DLVPNQR
+325 DLIPNQR
-332 DALRYALGDKVA
+332 DALRAALGNKVA

-357 DGAAMGR
+357 DGAAMGK

-393 WDCVIEGVEYAHAQ
+393 WDCVIEAVEYARAQ

-425 VAERLGALGIPCLNG
+425 VAEHLGVLGIPCLNG

-445 EAVRAAAAVG
+445 EAVKAAAAVG

-461 QPLWISTPSETSVTL
+461 QPLWIATQSDTSVSL

-481 KADLAQSGLTVPA
+481 KAALAYSGLTVPT
-494 ARVVSLDDID
+494 ARVVSLDEID
-504 NQGDFPFPAVIKAQ
+504 NQGDFPFPAVLKAQ
-518 GLAHKSDAGGVA
+518 GVAHKSDEGGVV
-530 LNLTSMDAVK
+530 LNLTSLDAVK
-540 SAAQNMGIDSFLM
+540 SAAQNMGRDSFLM

-582 GGVMTEILKDSTTLV
+582 GGVMTEILKDSTPLV

-605 TEAFQRLKIAP
+605 TQAFQRLKIAP

-626 ADMAALVDAVMS
+626 VDMTTLVDAVMS
-638 VQSYVQQNMDDV
+638 VQTYVQQNMNDV

>member
-31 KIGFQGAIYPIYPRA
+31 KIGFQGAIYPIHPKA

-61 PETPDAAFICVNRNV
+61 PETPDAAFICVNRNA

-151 VDRGVAIITQSSNI
+151 VDSGVAIITQSSNI

-171 HTRAMPIAYLMTA
+171 HTRALPIAYLMTA

-226 EAHAMGKGIVVIKV
+226 EAHAMGKGIVAIKV

-311 LMADLGQAVRVEFP
+311 LMADLGQAVGVEFP
-325 DLVPNQR
+325 DLIPNQR
-332 DALRYALGDKVA
+332 DALRDALGDKVA

-357 DGAAMGR
+357 DGAAMGK

-393 WDCVIEGVEYAHAQ
+393 WDCVIEAAEYAHAQ
-407 SDRVLILA
+407 SNRVLILA
-415 ASLAENMPEH
+415 ASLAENMPEY

-445 EAVRAAAAVG
+445 EAVKAAAAVG

-461 QPLWISTPSETSVTL
+461 QPLWFSSPSEMSVTL

-481 KADLAQSGLTVPA
+481 KAALAHTGLTVPA

-504 NQGDFPFPAVIKAQ
+504 NQGDFPFPAVLKAQ

-530 LNLTSMDAVK
+530 LNLTSLDAVK
-540 SAAQNMGIDSFLM
+540 SAAQHMGRDSFLM

-597 LPVTPQDV
+597 LPVTSQDV

-626 ADMAALVDAVMS
+626 VDMAALVDAVMS
-638 VQSYVQQNMDDV
+638 VQSYVQQNMNDV

>member
-61 PETPDAAFICVNRNV
+61 PETPDAAFICVNRNA

-311 LMADLGQAVRVEFP
+311 LMADLGQAVGVEFP
-325 DLVPNQR
+325 DLFPNQR

-344 LANPLDYHTYIWG
+344 LANPLDYHTYIWS

-540 SAAQNMGIDSFLM
+540 SAAQNMGSDSFLM

>member
-31 KIGFQGAIYPIYPRA
+31 KIGFQGAIYPIHPKA
-46 TDVDGIPVYRTLADL
+46 TDVDGVPVYRTLADL

-151 VDRGVAIITQSSNI
+151 VDSGVAIITQSSNI

-171 HTRAMPIAYLMTA
+171 HTRALPIAYLMTA

-226 EAHAMGKGIVVIKV
+226 EAHAMGKGIVAIKV

-260 AAGASAI
+260 AAGASAL

-277 DLTTFMDTLMV
+277 DLTTFMDALMV

-311 LMADLGQAVRVEFP
+311 LMADLGQAVGVEFP
-325 DLVPNQR
+325 DLIPNQR
-332 DALRYALGDKVA
+332 DALRDALGDKVA

-393 WDCVIEGVEYAHAQ
+393 WDCVIEAVEYARAQ

-425 VAERLGALGIPCLNG
+425 VAERLGHLGIPCLNG

-445 EAVRAAAAVG
+445 EAVKAAAAVG

-481 KADLAQSGLTVPA
+481 KAALAHSGLTVPA

-504 NQGDFPFPAVIKAQ
+504 NQGDFPFPAVLKAQ

-530 LNLTSMDAVK
+530 LNLTSLDAVK
-540 SAAQNMGIDSFLM
+540 SEAQNMGRDSFLM

-638 VQSYVQQNMDDV
+638 VQSYVQQNMNDV

>member
-61 PETPDAAFICVNRNV
+61 PETPDAAFICVNRNA

-518 GLAHKSDAGGVA
+518 GLAHKSHAGGVA

-540 SAAQNMGIDSFLM
+540 SAAQNMGSDSFLM

-638 VQSYVQQNMDDV
+638 VQSYVQQNMNDV